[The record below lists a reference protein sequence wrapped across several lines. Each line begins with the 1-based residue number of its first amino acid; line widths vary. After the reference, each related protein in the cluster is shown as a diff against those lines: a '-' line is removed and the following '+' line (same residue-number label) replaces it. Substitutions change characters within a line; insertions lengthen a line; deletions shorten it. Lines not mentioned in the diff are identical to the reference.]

1 MPLTDLETYIRRLA
15 AQAASLSAELDRVSQ
30 DISNLL
36 PLPSGPPQPF
46 LRDPPTSSDSSSEPS
61 PLIVGARVIITSSH
75 LRDQTGVIS
84 AVPSEFSVTLRLD
97 SDRSISVTKLKT
109 SVRIF
114 GS

>member
-1 MPLTDLETYIRRLA
+1 MPLTDIETYIRNLA
-15 AQAASLSAELDRVSQ
+15 AQAASLASELERLSQ
-30 DISNLL
+30 EIPNLI
-36 PLPSGPPQPF
+36 GPPQPF
-46 LRDPPTSSDSSSEPS
+46 LRDPPTSSASSSEPS

-97 SDRSISVTKLKT
+97 SDRSISVTTLKT